1 MKPIGMKSP
10 RVTAA
15 QLGFLLFVTGCATYQ
30 LPPPAPH
37 HPAHLDAAAAPRRPS
52 STTLAYTAA
61 DIPSDRPMASL
72 TMPPRDATSTGGST
86 SRLVA
91 GEGEVIATMPNA
103 GQIVLDHRA
112 IPGFMEAMTMGYR
125 IEPPSL
131 LERVKPGDAIRFTI
145 DVERRAIVAIEPL
158 R

>member
-1 MKPIGMKSP
+1 
-10 RVTAA
+10 
-15 QLGFLLFVTGCATYQ
+15 
-30 LPPPAPH
+30 
-37 HPAHLDAAAAPRRPS
+37 
-52 STTLAYTAA
+52 
-61 DIPSDRPMASL
+61 
-72 TMPPRDATSTGGST
+72 
-86 SRLVA
+86 LVA

-131 LERVKPGDAIRFTI
+131 LERVKPGDAVRFTI
-145 DVERRAIVAIEPL
+145 DVERRAIVTIEPL